1 MPSADTA
8 VTEDKYLIIAT
19 RRAEEIS
26 KREPIFKLID
36 DSYIGGFR
44 FKTGGHLNKYPREDK
59 EVFEMRKERSI
70 YFNYLQPIVDIL
82 SGFIFR
88 NDVKRDAVPEH
99 LKGFLDNASKGKS
112 LQEYMQGLCPQA
124 LMYTVGALVDSPR
137 FEAQEVTTE
146 AARQDAGLNPYIC
159 TYYPNQIRDF
169 AVNEDGELIWV
180 LLDDSRPEKTNP
192 FAKETIKTVYRLW
205 TAEFYQ
211 DFEITKGESGTAK
224 VSAGKEFKHPIG
236 YVPFRFISWRDVD
249 SDMIG
254 DSPMEDIALISKQIY
269 NTLSLFDEML
279 HTGTFKTLF
288 FPVEKKDD
296 IGEDI
301 IKKGLYDIAVVPY
314 NGRLSQSPE
323 FKGPGLGDVEAFISA
338 IKMYIYEIFRK
349 IGMDVDRDKSYTQS
363 GKALGKEFQ
372 KTEALLKQGS
382 KNMESAE
389 NWLLKTA
396 ARWMGKKEDPKVKY
410 SNEFQESDIDIVLE
424 RLYKIFNLQLRPVKV
439 LALKRMLSIIFPDLT
454 DDQLNALSQET
465 EGAAPG
471 WDGMNGSALGDLLSM
486 RNDLKKTQTEVK

>member
-1 MPSADTA
+1 MPDAADSKI
-8 VTEDKYLIIAT
+8 DIIAT
-19 RRAEEIS
+19 RRADEIQ

-36 DSYIGGFR
+36 DSYVGGFR
-44 FKTGGHLNKYPREDK
+44 FKSGGHLEKYPREST
-59 EVFEMRKERSI
+59 EVFTTRKARSI

-82 SGFIFR
+82 SGFIYR
-88 NDVKRDAVPEH
+88 NEVKRDTVPEF
-99 LKGFLDNASKGKS
+99 LKDFMANASKGKS
-112 LQEYMQGLCPQA
+112 LQEYMQSLSPQSLC
-124 LMYTVGALVDSPR
+124 YTVGALVDSPK
-137 FEAQEVTTE
+137 FDPAEVPNE
-146 AARQDAGLNPYIC
+146 AARKEKGIKPYIC
-159 TYYPNQIRDF
+159 TYYPHQIRDF
-169 AVNEDGELIWV
+169 AVNEDGDLVWV
-180 LLDDSRPEKTNP
+180 LLDDSRPEKADP
-192 FAKETIKTVYRLW
+192 FTKESVKTVYRLW

-211 DFEITKGESGTAK
+211 DFEIKKNESGTAE
-224 VSAGKEFKHPIG
+224 VTPGEEVKHPIG

-288 FPVEKKDD
+288 FPVEKAND

-314 NGRLSQSPE
+314 NGRLSQSPD

-338 IKMYIYEIFRK
+338 IKMYVYEIFRK

-382 KNMESAE
+382 KNMEAAE
-389 NWLLKTA
+389 NWFLKTA
-396 ARWMGKKEDPKVKY
+396 ARWMGKKDEPKVKY
-410 SNEFQESDIDIVLE
+410 SNEFQESDIDVVLE
-424 RLYKIFNLQLRPVKV
+424 RLYKIFNLQLRPIKV
-439 LALKRMLSIIFPDLT
+439 LALRRMLSIVFPDLK
-454 DDQLNALSQET
+454 DEQLDALSQET
-465 EGAAPG
+465 EGGAPE
-471 WDGMNGSALGDLLSM
+471 WGMNSGGIGDLLNMSKS
-486 RNDLKKTQTEVK
+486 LAKTPQEVKT